1 MNELT
6 TKTDPA
12 YAGRERLKV
21 SLIIGLCMTA
31 CNFLSLTISLSLFLL
46 IEVVICTV
54 TFLCIQLP
62 KRNQDWTLQFKE
74 DELHVT
80 NNATGESYEIY
91 AIPTTDFRFRQTK
104 KEKEMDYGTLTIR
117 RTIFGFPSVK
127 NVTAVKAYIQV
138 HFSKYDVS

>member
-6 TKTDPA
+6 TNTDPA

-21 SLIIGLCMTA
+21 SLVIGLCMTA

-46 IEVVICTV
+46 VEAVICAV
-54 TFLCIQLP
+54 IFLCVRLP
-62 KRNQDWTLQFKE
+62 KRNQDWTLHFEE

-104 KEKEMDYGTLTIR
+104 KEKEMDCGTLTIR
-117 RTIFGFPSVK
+117 RTIFGFPCVK
-127 NVTAVKAYIQV
+127 NISAVKAYIQE
-138 HFSKYDVS
+138 HFSKYDVT